1 MRTLVALLLAAA
13 AALASAAFAD
23 EPLDADAFDALTL
36 GRTMT
41 WAEFGTVYGVE
52 EYLPNRR
59 VRWSAVGDDCK
70 LGHWYA
76 EAGAICFRYEDDPEP
91 DCWIVTRS
99 ETGLLAR
106 YLTNPPETDPVVVE
120 DAPAPMSCPGPEV
133 GV

>member
-1 MRTLVALLLAAA
+1 MRTLLALLLAASPAFA
-13 AALASAAFAD
+13 APAFAD
-23 EPLDADAFDALTL
+23 GPLDATEFDALTL

-41 WAEFGTVYGVE
+41 WSEFGTVYGVE

-70 LGHWYA
+70 LGHWSG
-76 EAGAICFRYEDDPEP
+76 EGEAICFRYEDDPEP
-91 DCWIVTRS
+91 DCWIVTQS
-99 ETGLLAR
+99 GSGLLAR

-120 DAPAPMSCPGPEV
+120 DSAIPLSCPGPEV

>member
-1 MRTLVALLLAAA
+1 MRVVLALCLVTSR
-13 AALASAAFAD
+13 ALAEPAPLSAED
-23 EPLDADAFDALTL
+23 FDALTL

-41 WAEFGTVYGVE
+41 WSEFGAVYGIE

-59 VRWSAVGDDCK
+59 VRWSPLGDDCK

-91 DCWIVTRS
+91 DCWIVTQS
-99 ETGLLAR
+99 GTDLFAR
-106 YLTNPPETDPVVVE
+106 YLTNPPDIDPVEVQ

>member
-1 MRTLVALLLAAA
+1 MRIVLALLLAASPAFA
-13 AALASAAFAD
+13 APAFAD
-23 EPLDADAFDALTL
+23 EPLNADQFDALTL

-41 WAEFGTVYGVE
+41 WSEFGAVYGIE

-91 DCWIVTRS
+91 DCWIVTQS
-99 ETGLLAR
+99 GTDLFAR
-106 YLTNPPETDPVVVE
+106 YLTNPPEIDPVKVQ

>member
-1 MRTLVALLLAAA
+1 MRMILALLLAA
-13 AALASAAFAD
+13 SPTFAD
-23 EPLDADAFDALTL
+23 EPLNADQFDALTQ

-41 WAEFGTVYGVE
+41 WSEFGTVYGIE

-91 DCWIVTRS
+91 DCWIVTQS
-99 ETGLLAR
+99 GTDLFAR
-106 YLTNPPETDPVVVE
+106 YLTNPPEIDPVKVQ